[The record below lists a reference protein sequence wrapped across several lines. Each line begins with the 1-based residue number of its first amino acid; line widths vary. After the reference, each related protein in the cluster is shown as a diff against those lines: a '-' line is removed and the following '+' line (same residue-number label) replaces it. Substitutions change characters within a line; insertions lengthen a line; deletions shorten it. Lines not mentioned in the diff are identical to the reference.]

1 MGAVKKTLCEA
12 LILGVLGILVA
23 VGANAV
29 RASGS
34 IKLTRNYFD
43 KGFDQ
48 VQRLTSQP
56 DADRQSPQAVAAAP
70 PHAADEET
78 AQHPDHPYQEVDFEE
93 VVAIFSDPDGQA
105 GAVTFVD
112 ARNDEAYE
120 AGHIPGAI
128 QADHYR
134 LEDCIEI
141 LLDYADA
148 SEKLIVYCSGGD
160 CEDSIFLCK
169 DLLDFDVL
177 YDKIY
182 LYPGGWKEW
191 TKRGMPV
198 ATGRE

>member
-1 MGAVKKTLCEA
+1 MGAVKKALWEA
-12 LILGVLGILVA
+12 LILGMLGILVA
-23 VGANAV
+23 VGANFV

-34 IKLTRNYFD
+34 IKVTRNYFD

-48 VQRLTSQP
+48 VERLIPQPRTDRNASQP
-56 DADRQSPQAVAAAP
+56 ATAPSPD
-70 PHAADEET
+70 AADEDIEG
-78 AQHPDHPYQEVDFEE
+78 HPDHPYQEVDFEA
-93 VVAIFSDPDGQA
+93 VAAIFNDSDGQA
-105 GAVTFVD
+105 GTVTFVD

-134 LEDCIEI
+134 LEDCIEV

-148 SEKLIVYCSGGD
+148 SEKLIVYCSGGN
-160 CEDSIFLCK
+160 CEDSMFLCK
-169 DLLDFDVL
+169 DLLEFDVL

-182 LYPGGWKEW
+182 LYSGGWKEW

>member
-1 MGAVKKTLCEA
+1 MGAVKKTLWEA

-34 IKLTRNYFD
+34 IKLTKNYFD
-43 KGFDQ
+43 KGFEEVKQ
-48 VQRLTSQP
+48 LTAQPATDSRASQSVAVASP
-56 DADRQSPQAVAAAP
+56 DASN
-70 PHAADEET
+70 EET
-78 AQHPDHPYQEVDFEE
+78 AQHSDHPYQEISFEE
-93 VVAIFSDPDGQA
+93 VAAIFNNPDGQT
-105 GAVTFVD
+105 GAVAFVD
-112 ARNDEAYE
+112 ARSDEAYE

-134 LEDCIEI
+134 LEDCIGI

-148 SEKLIVYCSGGD
+148 SEKLIVYCSGGE
-160 CEDSIFLCK
+160 CEDSMFVCK

-182 LYPGGWKEW
+182 LYSGGWKEW

>member
-1 MGAVKKTLCEA
+1 MGAVKKTLLEA

-23 VGANAV
+23 VGINAV

-34 IKLTRNYFD
+34 VKFTRNYFD
-43 KGFDQ
+43 KGFDEVEQ
-48 VQRLTSQP
+48 LNPRPGTDSPPSQS
-56 DADRQSPQAVAAAP
+56 AAAAP
-70 PHAADEET
+70 QHAADDDT

-93 VVAIFSDPDGQA
+93 VAAIFNDPDGQA

-134 LEDCIEI
+134 LEDCIDI
-141 LLDYADA
+141 VLDYADA

-169 DLLDFDVL
+169 DLLDFDVV

-198 ATGRE
+198 ATGRD